1 MTSGQPR
8 ASVGVIGLGAM
19 GSALADALVAKVFAI
34 TPEFLQGIDPNELLL
49 SADEPCIED
58 IQILRALSRLL
69 ARGEA
74 THEEQFADE

>member
-1 MTSGQPR
+1 M
-8 ASVGVIGLGAM
+8 L
-19 GSALADALVAKVFAI
+19 ALRCEHLTPEQQAKVFAI